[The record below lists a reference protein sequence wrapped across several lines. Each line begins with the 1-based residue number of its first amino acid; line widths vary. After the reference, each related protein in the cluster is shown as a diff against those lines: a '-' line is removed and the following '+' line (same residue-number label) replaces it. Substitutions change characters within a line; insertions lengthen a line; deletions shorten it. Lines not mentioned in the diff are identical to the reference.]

1 MGGFS
6 CSGAIFSLLTRHG
19 KEKVVSPVLGAKLGC
34 KILHTDGYDTDLL
47 GTFSRERKRAGSQIE
62 AARSKARI
70 GMELTGLKRGIASEG
85 AFGPDPFTGL
95 MQWNI
100 EMLVMIDDE
109 KGFEL
114 TGIAQRPGR
123 FSHCFCKSWAE
134 AEEFAVNAG
143 FPGHHLVVRP
153 DHQEDPRIE
162 KGISDW
168 EALRLSFDRALRES
182 DNGMVFMENDLRAHA
197 NPDRM
202 ETIRLAAL
210 DLCEKVL
217 SLCPA
222 CGAPGFWLSEYVRG
236 LPCADCG
243 MPTRCPMSEI
253 WKCTAC
259 TFHEQRGLN
268 SDSASPQHCDRCNP

>member
-1 MGGFS
+1 M
-6 CSGAIFSLLTRHG
+6 L
-19 KEKVVSPVLGAKLGC
+19 EEKLGC

-47 GTFSRERKRAGSQIE
+47 GTFSRERKRAGSQID
-62 AARSKARI
+62 AARRKARI

-95 MQWNI
+95 MQWNT

-109 KGFEL
+109 NGFEL
-114 TGIAQRPGR
+114 TGIAQRPGKFDHR
-123 FSHCFCKSWAE
+123 LCRSWAE
-134 AEEFAVNAG
+134 AEEFAMLAG
-143 FPGHHLVVRP
+143 FPSHHLVVRP
-153 DHQEDPRIE
+153 GHQEDLRIE

-168 EALRLSFDRALRES
+168 EALKLSFENAFTASGL
-182 DNGMVFMENDLRAHA
+182 VFIENDLRAHA

-210 DLCEKVL
+210 DLCEKAL

-222 CGAPGFWLSEYVRG
+222 CGSPGFWLAEYVRG
-236 LPCADCG
+236 LPCSDCG
-243 MPTRCPMSEI
+243 MPTQRPMSEI
-253 WKCTAC
+253 WKCPSC
-259 TFHEQRGLN
+259 RFHEQRGVN